1 MEEEEEKNKETD
13 LSNKYNITK
22 NENPILNN
30 NSEVFRHKNLQK
42 IKINEEKIKEQ
53 KEQKIEIQ
61 TDSQNTKN
69 QNYTENN
76 FKTDNLI
83 HSTFN
88 YIDKRNYYLKINRC
102 LTTRIKKVIL
112 ILCLIIS
119 TFFLILSILD
129 ILNFKNRN
137 LLMNNLFIYFFQIF
151 YALSLIIFQIL
162 TILLE
167 PKENIIFNIISILF
181 ISLIIILRTNII
193 IKNDIKRFTIFI
205 NLLSSFFLT
214 FINIGIFL
222 ITLKIVKMK
231 KNVQQNIEEIIN
243 FSDILQATNIKISDK
258 KDNQLILNNSGSEYK
273 TEFENQNDNKGITVL
288 VKETNNKNDQTKTEQ
303 K

>member
-69 QNYTENN
+69 QNNTENN

-181 ISLIIILRTNII
+181 ILLIIILRTNII

>member
-181 ISLIIILRTNII
+181 ILLIIILRTNII